1 MTFRTKTT
9 TLFRASIV
17 RSMLVLG
24 TAAFC
29 IDAQQA
35 PQQFVITPDIRAA
48 LDQISADSM
57 RGHLSFIAS
66 DALEGRNT
74 PSRGLD
80 IAAEYIAAQFRR
92 AALEPA
98 GDEGYFQTATFLL
111 AETPMDAFELKLK
124 VGTETIAI
132 AKSQVSFNID
142 RELNLS
148 TPMFKI
154 DYADAAG
161 IAAIT
166 GEQVAGKAVITE
178 IPDSRRVADQAR
190 RLEMFR
196 ARE

>member
-1 MTFRTKTT
+1 MR
-9 TLFRASIV
+9 LLRGA
-17 RSMLVLG
+17 L
-24 TAAFC
+24 AALLALAF
-29 IDAQQA
+29 AQTPSA
-35 PQQFVITPDIRAA
+35 LTPDVRAT
-48 LDQISADSM
+48 LDRISADSM

-154 DYADAAG
+154 DYADAVAF
-161 IAAIT
+161 AT
-166 GEQVAGKAVITE
+166 LTSEQVAGKAVITE

>member
-24 TAAFC
+24 IAAFC
-29 IDAQQA
+29 INAQQA

-98 GDEGYFQTATFLL
+98 GDEGYFQTATILSKAADKPVKVRNVIGLL
-111 AETPMDAFELKLK
+111 RGADPLLK
-124 VGTETIAI
+124 
-132 AKSQVSFNID
+132 
-142 RELNLS
+142 
-148 TPMFKI
+148 
-154 DYADAAG
+154 
-161 IAAIT
+161 
-166 GEQVAGKAVITE
+166 
-178 IPDSRRVADQAR
+178 DSYVLVTAHYDH
-190 RLEMFR
+190 LGV
-196 ARE
+196 

>member
-1 MTFRTKTT
+1 MTSDMEPGTATVSPAR
-9 TLFRASIV
+9 LI
-17 RSMLVLG
+17 RSGLVLCI
-24 TAAFC
+24 AAC
-29 IDAQQA
+29 CLSAQQA
-35 PQQFVITPDIRAA
+35 APQQYTITPDVRAMF
-48 LDQISADSM
+48 DHVSADSL

-92 AALEPA
+92 AGLEPA
-98 GDEGYFQTATFLL
+98 GDDGYFQTATFLL

-148 TPMFKI
+148 T
-154 DYADAAG
+154 
-161 IAAIT
+161 
-166 GEQVAGKAVITE
+166 
-178 IPDSRRVADQAR
+178 
-190 RLEMFR
+190 
-196 ARE
+196 